1 MKGEVDMK
9 KRLMALLAACA
20 LALTLGSCG
29 GDDPGPKPNDEKS
42 TATIEIQVATD
53 ELLSRYDSFY
63 EYTENEIG
71 ELLMLTTDAAVQD
84 FAFISVT
91 HEERDGELIM
101 LDAGPFFHIGE
112 LTPEKPFVVRMLP
125 VGSLPAHGV
134 SYVDVDG
141 TEKQIVIYQSGQDPD
156 EAPPYYLV
164 EFED

>member
-1 MKGEVDMK
+1 MK

-20 LALTLGSCG
+20 VAVTLGSCG
-29 GDDPGPKPNDEKS
+29 GDDPGNNGTPKPNDEKS
-42 TATIEIQVATD
+42 TATIEVFVATD

-71 ELLMLTTDAAVQD
+71 ELLLLTTDAAVQD

-91 HEERDGELIM
+91 YEEIEGELIM
-101 LDAGPFFHIGE
+101 TDGGPFFHIGE

-125 VGSLPAHGV
+125 VGALPAHGV

-141 TEKQIVIYQSGQDPD
+141 TEKQMAIYQSGQDPD

-164 EFED
+164 EFGN